1 MSKTAAARTIL
12 ARPDEQKAA
21 TSVARALQSK
31 RGKATLS
38 GPDGNSMI
46 LPESLYTVLL
56 SAARAIAFG
65 KGITILPVEA
75 VLTTQQAADFL
86 NISRPYLVKQLEE
99 GKLEFH
105 KIGTHRRV
113 KLRDLMAFKKT
124 LAQRREAALQ
134 ALVDDA
140 QEHDFYEK

>member
-1 MSKTAAARTIL
+1 
-12 ARPDEQKAA
+12 
-21 TSVARALQSK
+21 
-31 RGKATLS
+31 
-38 GPDGNSMI
+38 MI